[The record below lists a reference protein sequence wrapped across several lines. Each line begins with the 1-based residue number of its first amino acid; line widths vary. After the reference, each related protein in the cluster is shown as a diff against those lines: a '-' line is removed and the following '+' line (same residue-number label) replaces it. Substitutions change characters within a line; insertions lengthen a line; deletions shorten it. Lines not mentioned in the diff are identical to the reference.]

1 MITASP
7 ISIATFWSTS
17 IKIWCMTDSERLIY
31 TVRIDDGLRI
41 IHCQGL
47 LLVQVRESIVRMRAT
62 GPAY

>member
-1 MITASP
+1 
-7 ISIATFWSTS
+7 
-17 IKIWCMTDSERLIY
+17 MTDLERLIY

-47 LLVQVRESIVRMRAT
+47 LLVQVRESIVRMSAT